1 MPINYLT
8 LIPLLSSYLL
18 LNVYRP
24 QDLQNGFLVRSR
36 EKSEDSVLST
46 KETNNSSEL
55 PENYNASEESTDQV
69 MNDLVR
75 IFVSYDMGWSK
86 RGSGRQYDSLNGYA
100 AIIGTQ
106 SGKVLDFATRNRQCR
121 LCYLGQAKEKHDC
134 RLNFYSSAKAMEPD
148 TAAQLAV
155 NSTILESQ
163 NVHVGIFIGDDD
175 SSSICTVRNACN
187 HPVVKHSDKNHT
199 SRGVTNM
206 LYKIDKRSDTNKEL
220 TSEAIKYLHR
230 CFTYAVSQNE
240 GIFGC

>member
-1 MPINYLT
+1 MYNY
-8 LIPLLSSYLL
+8 
-18 LNVYRP
+18 VYRP

-121 LCYLGQAKEKHDC
+121 LCYLGRKRRK
-134 RLNFYSSAKAMEPD
+134 RM
-148 TAAQLAV
+148 
-155 NSTILESQ
+155 
-163 NVHVGIFIGDDD
+163 
-175 SSSICTVRNACN
+175 TV
-187 HPVVKHSDKNHT
+187 V
-199 SRGVTNM
+199 
-206 LYKIDKRSDTNKEL
+206 
-220 TSEAIKYLHR
+220 
-230 CFTYAVSQNE
+230 
-240 GIFGC
+240 